1 MQMPRDIGPF
11 HIIGI
16 GGIGMSA
23 IAEILVAKGHTVQG
37 SDQKESA
44 NVKRLRAKG
53 IRVFVGHDA
62 VNLIGARYVVI
73 STAVKPTNPE
83 LQAAREKGLPII
95 RRAEILAELMRLY
108 STVSVT
114 GTHGKTTTT
123 SLLSHIFAEAGE
135 EPTVITGGIINAWG
149 SNARLGSGKWMI
161 VEADESDG
169 TFTRLPTE
177 IGIVTNIDPEHL
189 DYFGSVEAMHHEYEA
204 FLKNIP
210 FFGLAV
216 VCIDHPVVRDMV
228 ERLELRRDG
237 RRLLTYGTSADA
249 DIRLKNVS
257 ISGNATHFDAVLGAA
272 VKGGARRLS
281 DWSVPIP
288 GAHNAANALA
298 AVAVAT
304 EAGIDDNKIR
314 SAMAGFSGVKRR
326 FQLTGEWNGI
336 SIYDDYGHHPVEIAA
351 VLAAARG
358 GAKGRVVAIVEPH
371 RYTRVRDLF
380 DEFAS
385 CFSDADHVIVGPLYT
400 AGETPI
406 PGIDSHSL
414 ARGIA
419 VRGHASVRAVDH
431 ASDLVPTLKTLA
443 RPGDTVV
450 CLGAGQST
458 EWAHHLPDWLAETS
472 KIAGSSR

>member
-1 MQMPRDIGPF
+1 
-11 HIIGI
+11 
-16 GGIGMSA
+16 
-23 IAEILVAKGHTVQG
+23 
-37 SDQKESA
+37 
-44 NVKRLRAKG
+44 
-53 IRVFVGHDA
+53 
-62 VNLIGARYVVI
+62 
-73 STAVKPTNPE
+73 
-83 LQAAREKGLPII
+83 
-95 RRAEILAELMRLY
+95 
-108 STVSVT
+108 
-114 GTHGKTTTT
+114 
-123 SLLSHIFAEAGE
+123 
-135 EPTVITGGIINAWG
+135 
-149 SNARLGSGKWMI
+149 
-161 VEADESDG
+161 
-169 TFTRLPTE
+169 
-177 IGIVTNIDPEHL
+177 
-189 DYFGSVEAMHHEYEA
+189 
-204 FLKNIP
+204 
-210 FFGLAV
+210 
-216 VCIDHPVVRDMV
+216 
-228 ERLELRRDG
+228 
-237 RRLLTYGTSADA
+237 
-249 DIRLKNVS
+249 
-257 ISGNATHFDAVLGAA
+257 
-272 VKGGARRLS
+272 
-281 DWSVPIP
+281 
-288 GAHNAANALA
+288 
-298 AVAVAT
+298 
-304 EAGIDDNKIR
+304 
-314 SAMAGFSGVKRR
+314 MAGFSGVKRR

>member
-23 IAEILVAKGHTVQG
+23 IAEILVAKGYTVQG

-44 NVKRLRAKG
+44 NVKRLRSKG

-73 STAVKPTNPE
+73 STAVKATNPE
-83 LQAAREKGLPII
+83 LQAARAKQLPVI
-95 RRAEILAELMRLY
+95 RRAEMLAELMRLY

-149 SNARLGSGKWMI
+149 SNARLGHGKWMI

-189 DYFGSVEAMHHEYEA
+189 DYFGSVEAMHREYEA

-228 ERLELRRDG
+228 GRLELRRDG
-237 RRLLTYGTSADA
+237 RRLLTYGASPDA
-249 DIRLKNVS
+249 DIVLENVRIDGS
-257 ISGNATHFDAVLGAA
+257 TTTFDAVLSPA
-272 VKGGARRLS
+272 VKGGARRLAN
-281 DWSVPIP
+281 WSVPIP
-288 GAHNAANALA
+288 GAHNAQNALA
-298 AVAVAT
+298 AIAVAT
-304 EAGIDDNKIR
+304 EAGIEDGKIR
-314 SAMAGFSGVKRR
+314 HAMAGFSGVKRR
-326 FQLTGEWNGI
+326 FQLTGEWNGVA
-336 SIYDDYGHHPVEIAA
+336 IYDDYGHHPAEILA
-351 VLAAARG
+351 VLAAAKA
-358 GAKGRVVAIVEPH
+358 GAKGQVTAIVEPH

-380 DEFAS
+380 GEFSA
-385 CFSDADHVIVGPLYT
+385 CFKDADHVIVGPLYT
-400 AGETPI
+400 AGESPI
-406 PGIDSHSL
+406 AGIDHHSL
-414 ARGIA
+414 AVGIA
-419 VRGHASVRAVDH
+419 KTGHTSVRAVDRPI
-431 ASDLVPTLKTLA
+431 DLVPELKRLI
-443 RPGDTVV
+443 RSGDTVV
-450 CLGAGQST
+450 CLGAGMST
-458 EWAHHLPDWLAETS
+458 DWAHALPDWLAEAANP
-472 KIAGSSR
+472 AGSAG